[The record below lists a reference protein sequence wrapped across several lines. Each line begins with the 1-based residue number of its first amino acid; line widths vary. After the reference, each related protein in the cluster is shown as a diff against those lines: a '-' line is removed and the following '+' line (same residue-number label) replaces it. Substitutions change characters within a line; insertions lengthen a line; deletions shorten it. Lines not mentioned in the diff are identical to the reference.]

1 MIGIYQKLVEPLS
14 PERLARLQ
22 RAEFIA
28 KQYCN
33 IFPTPESWKWFRRTR
48 KSRLIAG
55 GALIETICAA
65 TMNPRRVESIWRP
78 CENFSTSSLLRL
90 PARRC

>member
-55 GALIETICAA
+55 GALIETTSGDLIDPALFASMLPELLVSSRAMASQEAA
-65 TMNPRRVESIWRP
+65 Q
-78 CENFSTSSLLRL
+78 
-90 PARRC
+90 